1 MAETLTVRVAEREIQ
16 GADVVVLTLASLDGA
31 PLPPFCAGA
40 HIDLYLEEGI
50 VRQYSLCGSPHHPQ
64 QYRLGILKDRTS
76 RGGSLA
82 AHRLQVGATVT
93 IGTPRNLFALEMD
106 ASHSLLIGGGIGIT
120 PMLAM
125 ADTLFR
131 AGKSFAIHYCGR
143 RTFVE

>member
-1 MAETLTVRVAEREIQ
+1 M
-16 GADVVVLTLASLDGA
+16 
-31 PLPPFCAGA
+31 
-40 HIDLYLEEGI
+40 
-50 VRQYSLCGSPHHPQ
+50 
-64 QYRLGILKDRTS
+64 
-76 RGGSLA
+76 
-82 AHRLQVGATVT
+82 T

-143 RTFVE
+143 RRDGMAFLHELADCPFSDRVHLHISEEGEKKSALTKCWPRTAPPLTSTSAARKGLWTG